1 MPKSTDSE
9 TSDQSRVRT
18 EHTRRT
24 ISAYD
29 LTAGDN
35 PGHTISRPALRG
47 TNYDE
52 WSANIRLASKARK
65 TDLF

>member
-24 ISAYD
+24 ISPYY

-52 WSANIRLASKARK
+52 WSANIRLALKARK